1 MSTEVSTESA
11 PQAHPD
17 QSYPANPL
25 GEIKLRR
32 AKMARRPANFKWK
45 DEAVYWRGNARFW
58 KRVAIFTGSALIGSI
73 AYRLLW

>member
-1 MSTEVSTESA
+1 MSTEAA

-25 GEIKLRR
+25 GEITLRR
-32 AKMARRPANFKWK
+32 AKMVRRPANFKWK

-58 KRVAIFTGSALIGSI
+58 RIVSIVEAVVIASLVCYLISKV
-73 AYRLLW
+73 